1 MAIRFL
7 VIQWRMR
14 RRWSRRRRRRWMSQ
28 TQGKIPVID
37 ALWFTVGREVD
48 RHLIN
53 VIVSINVITILI
65 EKIL

>member
-1 MAIRFL
+1 
-7 VIQWRMR
+7 MR